1 MPVRPVISAQDSNH
15 LDEERAKQGMNP
27 FPVDLQS
34 TKRKRADGLDKRLTE
49 PRKKKEKLRG
59 DAVSEPGQIKANAP
73 KFSSLAAELHYL
85 IFEKLGITDV
95 LSLSLTNR
103 YFWSIGRR
111 HIQTYFMS
119 FLGPWAG
126 KRILCVGDYIEA
138 GDHPP
143 GLFTEDEERSM
154 KNKESELRQQLLEE
168 EDMLV
173 DEERPIT
180 LIDWTYVYAS
190 ICVKFP
196 ATLFTQLLSKN
207 YYKQY
212 CRMSYSDRSEVE
224 KTVNPEF
231 SQFYPKDQPWIL
243 RNLTTRE
250 YVRSDAIALRPEYI
264 HGPNIDVIGFGEVVL
279 SRICWSSDPSVSISG
294 RKYNSNIHR
303 GIWAGHCF
311 DITTRAQ
318 HEERVNEEWE
328 DVSEEVAKEIANIWE
343 SEYGDGWRR
352 IVMERHRY

>member
-1 MPVRPVISAQDSNH
+1 MDNRP
-15 LDEERAKQGMNP
+15 
-27 FPVDLQS
+27 
-34 TKRKRADGLDKRLTE
+34 TE
-49 PRKKKEKLRG
+49 PSKKKEKLRG

-85 IFEKLGITDV
+85 IFEKLDITDV
-95 LSLSLTNR
+95 LSLGLTNR

-126 KRILCVGDYIEA
+126 KRILCVGDYVEA

-154 KNKESELRQQLLEE
+154 ENKLRQQLLEE
-168 EDMLV
+168 EELLG
-173 DEERPIT
+173 EEEQLMT
-180 LIDWTYVYAS
+180 LANWTYVYAT
-190 ICVKFP
+190 IRVKFP
-196 ATLFTQLLSKN
+196 STLFTQLLSGN
-207 YYKQY
+207 DYKQY
-212 CRMSYSDRSEVE
+212 CRMSYSDRSEVRE
-224 KTVNPEF
+224 IVNPEF

-243 RNLTTRE
+243 RNLKTRE

-279 SRICWSSDPSVSISG
+279 SRICWSSDPSVNING
-294 RKYNSNIHR
+294 RKYNRNIHR

-318 HEERVNEEWE
+318 HEERVNEEWK
-328 DVSEEVAKEIANIWE
+328 DISEEVAKEIANIWE
-343 SEYGDGWRR
+343 SEYGDDWRR
-352 IVMERHRY
+352 IVMEEHRH

>member
-1 MPVRPVISAQDSNH
+1 MGQIFYIACPSAQEVLPAYGKLGEFLFSGSPRSIVEVLAVPVRPVILA
-15 LDEERAKQGMNP
+15 
-27 FPVDLQS
+27 
-34 TKRKRADGLDKRLTE
+34 
-49 PRKKKEKLRG
+49 
-59 DAVSEPGQIKANAP
+59 
-73 KFSSLAAELHYL
+73 LAAELHYL
-85 IFEKLGITDV
+85 IFEKLDITD
-95 LSLSLTNR
+95 
-103 YFWSIGRR
+103 SIGRR

-126 KRILCVGDYIEA
+126 KRILCVGDYVEA

-154 KNKESELRQQLLEE
+154 ENKEKE
-168 EDMLV
+168 
-173 DEERPIT
+173 EERPMT
-180 LIDWTYVYAS
+180 LANWAYVYATIS
-190 ICVKFP
+190 VKFP
-196 ATLFTQLLSKN
+196 TTLFTQLLSKN

-212 CRMSYSDRSEVE
+212 CRMSGSDRSEVR
-224 KTVNPEF
+224 KIVNPEF

-243 RNLTTRE
+243 RNLKTRE

-279 SRICWSSDPSVSISG
+279 SRICWSSDPSVNIDG
-294 RKYNSNIHR
+294 RKYNRNIHR

-318 HEERVNEEWE
+318 HEERVNEEWK

-343 SEYGDGWRR
+343 SEYGDDWRR
-352 IVMERHRY
+352 IVMEGHRH